1 MTRDAQLGLVRYYLL
16 PTEQFFGNAALMIG
30 APVTFFSLLE
40 NLTNTYVLADR
51 YSVVRKLR
59 AKATVTSLITVLL
72 AVGISFL
79 LLSRFQAAPQE
90 QAAAATASAVFSG
103 LIAEAVPA
111 SIFEPFESISPIPLI
126 VVALILTYSFCST
139 GKYFMKLKQ
148 AVDVGY
154 TVFSKML
161 GLVLFAFP
169 FFFFVSS
176 LELLIIRHS
185 EMLMVLVRGILLI
198 LAGTAGLA
206 LFYLIRLVLAGVRLK
221 PFLQKLPPL
230 LLENCR
236 INSSLDAV
244 PFNIRYCARHYGM
257 NRKLLES
264 SLPFLAQ
271 IVFDGNCFLL
281 TSVAMFLAFN
291 AGAEITWYNTLVSAI
306 LVFFLSLGAPNQP
319 GSMLIGTMIL
329 LQYQGY
335 EGSSYMF
342 IAILFEAAL
351 GIVQNLINVVGDIVT
366 VAIEDHQLKNNS

>member
-1 MTRDAQLGLVRYYLL
+1 
-16 PTEQFFGNAALMIG
+16 MIG

-126 VVALILTYSFCST
+126 VVALILTYAFCST